1 MLLLANIDEKK
12 IIFLERKNW
21 FKYDE
26 VVDLS
31 MNQTHI
37 KKNIKKKVWNKLP
50 YIYIVLFSN
59 LPLKLSLL

>member
-1 MLLLANIDEKK
+1 MSGRLLLANTDEKK

-37 KKNIKKKVWNKLP
+37 KKNIKKKSMK
-50 YIYIVLFSN
+50 
-59 LPLKLSLL
+59 